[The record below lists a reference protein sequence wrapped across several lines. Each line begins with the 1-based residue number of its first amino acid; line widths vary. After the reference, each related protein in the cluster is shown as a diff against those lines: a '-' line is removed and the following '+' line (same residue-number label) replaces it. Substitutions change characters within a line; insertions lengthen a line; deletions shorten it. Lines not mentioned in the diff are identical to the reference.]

1 MQAKPRSSGP
11 WTFRVICSAA
21 LIGGCA
27 APMTQMGSIS
37 REDLQAE
44 QLKQQQLVIR
54 SELKDQQR
62 VENVGYPLLQAAL
75 PLCGPNAT
83 GTRSGLRFANAY
95 SFKKDYQPAAR
106 AMGFTDTLAVVAI
119 ARGSAAANAGIE
131 IGDRIIQVSD
141 QPAPIGKN
149 ADRKMMEQLGE
160 LRERVDGVSYAMHH
174 GPLAVPGGST
184 TGLDAQAPSPRAVPV
199 GSDSVV
205 QTGAATRNDTTT
217 ATAVREVP
225 LTFAPDTVCDYTLVA
240 IKNDQ
245 LNAWADGRTVY
256 VTSAMLRF
264 AADDDELAV
273 VLSHEISHNAM
284 RHMDAKKRN
293 MTIGAIFG
301 AVLDAAAASQG
312 VNTGGEF
319 TNDFAAA
326 ASQVFSQEFESEAD
340 YVGMY
345 LLARSHRPYTSAA
358 DFWRRMA
365 QESPGSIKFA
375 SSHPTTAERYLRLD
389 RTATEIQ
396 GKEARGDS
404 LLPEMK
410 EGNRSAPR

>member
-1 MQAKPRSSGP
+1 
-11 WTFRVICSAA
+11 
-21 LIGGCA
+21 
-27 APMTQMGSIS
+27 MTQMGSIS
-37 REDLQAE
+37 QQDLRDE
-44 QLKQQQLVIR
+44 QFKQQQLVIR

-75 PLCGPNAT
+75 PLCGPKAT
-83 GTRSGLRFANAY
+83 GTRSGIRFANAY
-95 SFKKDYQPAAR
+95 TFKKDYEPAAR
-106 AMGFTDTLAVVAI
+106 AMGFTDTLAIIGVAK
-119 ARGSAAANAGIE
+119 GSAAAHAGIQV
-131 IGDRIIQVSD
+131 GDRIVGVSD
-141 QPAPIGKN
+141 QPAPVGRN
-149 ADRKMMEQLGE
+149 ADRQMLERLND
-160 LRERVDGVSYAMHH
+160 LRERVDGVSYALHH
-174 GPLAVPGGST
+174 APLAVPGGDPLVATLIQVS
-184 TGLDAQAPSPRAVPV
+184 
-199 GSDSVV
+199 SDSARVV
-205 QTGAATRNDTTT
+205 GDSVSRTGVKGSTVAAAPVTPH
-217 ATAVREVP
+217 EVP
-225 LTFAPDTVCDYTLVA
+225 LTFAPDTLCDYTLVA
-240 IKNDQ
+240 IKDDQ
-245 LNAWADGRTVY
+245 LNAWADGHTVF

-301 AVLDAAAASQG
+301 AVLDVAAASQG

-345 LLARSHRPYTSAA
+345 LLARSHRPYATAA

-396 GKEARGDS
+396 AKASKGDT
-404 LLPEMK
+404 LLPEMRDGK
-410 EGNRSAPR
+410 KP

>member
-1 MQAKPRSSGP
+1 
-11 WTFRVICSAA
+11 
-21 LIGGCA
+21 
-27 APMTQMGSIS
+27 MTQMGSIS
-37 REDLQAE
+37 QQDLRDE
-44 QLKQQQLVIR
+44 QFKQQQLVIR
-54 SELKDQQR
+54 SQLKDQQR

-75 PLCGPNAT
+75 PLCGPRAT
-83 GTRSGLRFANAY
+83 GTRSGIRFANAY
-95 SFKKDYQPAAR
+95 TFKKDYQPAAR
-106 AMGFTDTLAVVAI
+106 AMGFTDTLAIVGVAK
-119 ARGSAAANAGIE
+119 GSAAAQAGIQV
-131 IGDRIIQVSD
+131 GDRIVGVSN

-149 ADRKMMEQLGE
+149 ADRKMLERLND
-160 LRERVDGVSYAMHH
+160 LRERVDGVSYSLHH
-174 GPLAVPGGST
+174 APLAVPGGDPLVASL
-184 TGLDAQAPSPRAVPV
+184 GQAS
-199 GSDSVV
+199 SDSGRVV
-205 QTGAATRNDTTT
+205 ADRVSPDGAEGGTV
-217 ATAVREVP
+217 ATAPVTPHEVP
-225 LTFAPDTVCDYTLVA
+225 LTFAPDTLCDYTLVA
-240 IKNDQ
+240 IKDDQ

-345 LLARSHRPYTSAA
+345 LLARSHRPYVTAA

-396 GKEARGDS
+396 AKAAKGDT
-404 LLPEMK
+404 LLPEMRDGK
-410 EGNRSAPR
+410 KP

>member
-1 MQAKPRSSGP
+1 
-11 WTFRVICSAA
+11 
-21 LIGGCA
+21 
-27 APMTQMGSIS
+27 MTQMGSIS
-37 REDLQAE
+37 QQDLRDE
-44 QLKQQQLVIR
+44 QFKQQQLVIR
-54 SELKDQQR
+54 SQLKDQQR

-75 PLCGPNAT
+75 PLCGPKAT

-95 SFKKDYQPAAR
+95 TFKKDYQPAAR
-106 AMGFTDTLAVVAI
+106 AMGFTDTLAIVGV
-119 ARGSAAANAGIE
+119 ARGSAAAQAGIQV
-131 IGDRIIQVSD
+131 GDRIVGVSD
-141 QPAPIGKN
+141 QPAPLGRN
-149 ADRKMMEQLGE
+149 ADRKMLERLND
-160 LRERVDGVSYAMHH
+160 LRERVDGVSYALHH
-174 GPLAVPGGST
+174 APLAVPGGDP
-184 TGLDAQAPSPRAVPV
+184 LVANLVQAS
-199 GSDSVV
+199 SDSVRV
-205 QTGAATRNDTTT
+205 VGDSVPRDEVDGSTDTAAPVT
-217 ATAVREVP
+217 AREVP
-225 LTFAPDTVCDYTLVA
+225 LTFAPDTLCDYTLVA
-240 IKNDQ
+240 IKDDM
-245 LNAWADGRTVY
+245 LNAWADGHTVY

-284 RHMDAKKRN
+284 RHMDTKKRN

-301 AVLDAAAASQG
+301 AVLDVAAASQG

-345 LLARSHRPYTSAA
+345 LLARSHRPYATAA

-396 GKEARGDS
+396 AKASKGDT
-404 LLPEMK
+404 LLPEMRDGRK
-410 EGNRSAPR
+410 P

>member
-1 MQAKPRSSGP
+1 MQVSCR
-11 WTFRVICSAA
+11 SAA
-21 LIGGCA
+21 IRSYLVLCSVMLLGACA

-37 REDLQAE
+37 QQDLRDE
-44 QLKQQQLVIR
+44 QFKQQQLVIR
-54 SELKDQQR
+54 SQLKDQQR

-75 PLCGPNAT
+75 PLCGPKAT
-83 GTRSGLRFANAY
+83 GTRSGIRFANAY
-95 SFKKDYQPAAR
+95 TFKKDYQPAAR
-106 AMGFTDTLAVVAI
+106 AMGFTDTLAIIGVAK
-119 ARGSAAANAGIE
+119 GSAAVHAGIQV
-131 IGDRIIQVSD
+131 GDRIVGVSD
-141 QPAPIGKN
+141 QSAPVGKD
-149 ADRKMMEQLGE
+149 ADRKMLERLND
-160 LRERVDGVSYAMHH
+160 LRERVDGVSYSLRHA
-174 GPLAVPGGST
+174 PLAVPGGDP
-184 TGLDAQAPSPRAVPV
+184 LVANPILQVSPDSARIVN
-199 GSDSVV
+199 DSVSQYGV
-205 QTGAATRNDTTT
+205 EGSTVAAAPVTPH
-217 ATAVREVP
+217 EVP
-225 LTFAPDTVCDYTLVA
+225 LTLAPDTLCDYSLVA
-240 IKNDQ
+240 IKDDQ
-245 LNAWADGRTVY
+245 LNAWADGHTVY

-301 AVLDAAAASQG
+301 AVLDVAAASQG

-345 LLARSHRPYTSAA
+345 LLARSHRPYVTAA

-396 GKEARGDS
+396 AKESKGDT
-404 LLPEMK
+404 LLPEMRDGK
-410 EGNRSAPR
+410 KP